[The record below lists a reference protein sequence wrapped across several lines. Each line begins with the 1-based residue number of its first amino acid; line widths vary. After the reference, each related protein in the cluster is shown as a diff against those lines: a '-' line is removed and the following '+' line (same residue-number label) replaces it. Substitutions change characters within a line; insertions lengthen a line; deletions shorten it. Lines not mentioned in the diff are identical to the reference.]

1 VLRRIAGQLFWAARY
16 LERAEWRS
24 RLIDVNYHLILEV
37 PPHDA
42 DPWEPLLAITGE
54 GDKFGIDHSQ
64 VDETSVVNFFT
75 FARENPSSIRSCI
88 ESARTNLSSLRHLIS
103 SELWLEV
110 NRLYLDAQ
118 MWSPNGLAQTGMSAF
133 YAELRERFY
142 AIIGIIGST
151 LPRDLAYDFIQTGTM
166 LERADNVSRLL
177 DVKYH
182 YLLPRSE
189 NLGGQ
194 ADIRQ
199 WAAVLRSA
207 SALEA
212 FRRTYGNAIRV
223 DRVVELLVFN
233 PEFPRSMRFCADRIA
248 LLLERIAARQPENMQ
263 PTLSCENLRAPIVK
277 GSAAAVI
284 DAGLHEFLLTV
295 QQECAAAGQ
304 QIFDACMSLG

>member
-1 VLRRIAGQLFWAARY
+1 
-16 LERAEWRS
+16 
-24 RLIDVNYHLILEV
+24 
-37 PPHDA
+37 
-42 DPWEPLLAITGE
+42 LLAITGE
-54 GDKFGIDHSQ
+54 GEKFGVDHSHA
-64 VDETSVVNFFT
+64 DETSVVNFFT

-110 NRLYLDAQ
+110 NRLHLNAQ
-118 MWSPNGLAQTGMSAF
+118 LWSPDGLAHTGMSDF

-142 AIIGIIGST
+142 AIIGIIRST

-182 YLLPRSE
+182 YLLPGSE
-189 NLGGQ
+189 GLGGQ

-212 FRRTYGNAIRV
+212 FRRTYGNATRV

-233 PEFPRSMRFCADRIA
+233 PEFPRSIRFCADRIA
-248 LLLERIAARQPENMQ
+248 LLLERIAARQSGGAQ
-263 PTLSCENLRAPIVK
+263 PALSCENLLAPIVR
-277 GSAAAVI
+277 GSATAVI
-284 DAGLHEFLLTV
+284 ETGLHEFLLTV
-295 QQECAAAGQ
+295 QQECSAAGEK
-304 QIFDACMSLG
+304 IFDTYMSLG